1 MMKKAFKNE
10 QGMALLMVMGSI
22 SILTYLLADFTFETK
37 INQLKAYNSQ
47 DRAQARL
54 TAEAGI
60 HFTLAKMRIYQEA
73 RNKLEQNESLK
84 AAVKPSQIDRI
95 LTQPFI
101 YPIPLGKKAG
111 LIQKN
116 ALKEFEDGTIIKGN
130 LNVVT
135 TQVSGF
141 LNPNNLR
148 IPRVQPRPADEGR
161 ERDPDEQGQ
170 SAKKTPLQVTE
181 EKIFAMLEEELRR
194 RREEDNSF
202 NENYSNLQPDIL
214 LKELKYYVNSLQ
226 TVQSLDDPAM
236 TEVQAIYTEKGM
248 IAKHAPMTSIEEFY
262 LLAGWPEVVI
272 EMVKDRFTVHE
283 VGFISLNELNE
294 NTLRLIFP
302 DITEVQSEEFFRAR
316 DGDDELGELPKPF
329 QTVEDFKALVV
340 TQLAITSAAQ
350 FEERQKEFEAANLR
364 FGVAGKLYRVE
375 STARFNTST
384 VKITAFIDL
393 PVKPEPAPAPQAPS
407 SPRAGGQPNPVPAP
421 TPTPAPSSGTKP
433 GFKLELMPPRIIEYR
448 VD

>member
-194 RREEDNSF
+194 RREEDKF
-202 NENYSNLQPDIL
+202 
-214 LKELKYYVNSLQ
+214 
-226 TVQSLDDPAM
+226 
-236 TEVQAIYTEKGM
+236 
-248 IAKHAPMTSIEEFY
+248 
-262 LLAGWPEVVI
+262 
-272 EMVKDRFTVHE
+272 
-283 VGFISLNELNE
+283 
-294 NTLRLIFP
+294 
-302 DITEVQSEEFFRAR
+302 
-316 DGDDELGELPKPF
+316 
-329 QTVEDFKALVV
+329 
-340 TQLAITSAAQ
+340 
-350 FEERQKEFEAANLR
+350 
-364 FGVAGKLYRVE
+364 
-375 STARFNTST
+375 
-384 VKITAFIDL
+384 
-393 PVKPEPAPAPQAPS
+393 
-407 SPRAGGQPNPVPAP
+407 
-421 TPTPAPSSGTKP
+421 
-433 GFKLELMPPRIIEYR
+433 
-448 VD
+448 